1 MSSHPALKVLTESLA
16 DLLDGRRVV
25 AGVFLTFNFD
35 PGFFEAEVLPVVL
48 GIARSHAAPIRR
60 AQVEEALRDRHA
72 ELAVYYDAQ
81 GLTVGEASAWQDVQ
95 RIAVRHVSGL
105 FHAKN
110 LFLLLQ
116 DRASAEEAPL
126 SLLVGTLSANLVED
140 AWWRNV
146 EVADFQMLSGSA
158 PVATSA
164 AVVAFLESVGDMAKS
179 ERGNQAALGRIVSF
193 LSQARAPATGR
204 RQRSLPPQFYGKVHK
219 KGAQLAL
226 IDWLLEVSD
235 GRLRGCHLEVWS
247 PFFDHGDD
255 CQPLRDLIK
264 AFDLPEVRVLLPP
277 GDKGLGVG
285 CSAKMYQTV
294 EQLQGVSWA
303 RPPAGPD
310 FQLGQTAGPR
320 YVHAKL
326 YRFFRPGEMREWQL
340 CGSPNLTTPA
350 FAAKGN
356 LESAV
361 LVEVPAPAGTAF
373 WLQPCTRPAPGEF
386 LPKPPRDDPPL
397 PGGSL
402 LALRY
407 TWTRQ
412 LAEAWWDGARPSP
425 QLSVSGRNI
434 DLFSLYELPSRSWH
448 PLSAD
453 FAVKL
458 QAMLLETSLLTVV
471 DAKGNTAQLLVREEG
486 MRDKPSCLRT
496 LSIDDILRY
505 WSLLSASQKAD
516 LLETRMGELAAG
528 APGSDVAVALVRATA
543 STTLFDDFARVF
555 ASFSRMESAVT
566 QALDANRP
574 IDADTRLFGPKFD
587 TLHTL
592 VTKLCDP
599 ETTVSPLQRYVMAL
613 CARQS
618 LDHLQKSHSGFWLAH
633 AGDLDRLNH
642 ALGDAVKAKQALVES
657 GDPNMAGFLDW
668 FEQAFLARAERVDA
682 LAQGAA

>member
-1 MSSHPALKVLTESLA
+1 MSSHPTLKVLTESLA
-16 DLLDGRRVV
+16 DLIDGRRVV

-72 ELAVYYDAQ
+72 DLAVYYDAQ

-95 RIAVRHVSGL
+95 RIAVRNSSGL

-110 LFLLLQ
+110 LFLLVQ
-116 DRASAEEAPL
+116 DRDAANDAPL
-126 SLLVGTLSANLVED
+126 ALLVGTLSANLVED

-146 EVADFQMLSGSA
+146 EVADFQMLSAPA
-158 PVATSA
+158 PVAMAGSA
-164 AVVAFLESVGDMAKS
+164 LEFLRSVRTLARSEQGKQPALQQVIDFLRRVPAATVSARAKS
-179 ERGNQAALGRIVSF
+179 LPAQFFGKFDLNG
-193 LSQARAPATGR
+193 ARVG
-204 RQRSLPPQFYGKVHK
+204 
-219 KGAQLAL
+219 L
-226 IDWLLEVSD
+226 IDWLGTVA
-235 GRLRGCHLEVWS
+235 GQRLRGCHLEVWS
-247 PFFDHGDD
+247 PFFDHGDE
-255 CQPLRDLIK
+255 CQPLHDLIK
-264 AFDLPEVRVLLPP
+264 AFDLAAVRVLLPP

-294 EQLQGVSWA
+294 AQLPGVAWA
-303 RPPAGPD
+303 QPPAGAE

-320 YVHAKL
+320 FVHAKL
-326 YRFFRPGEMREWQL
+326 YRFFRPGDLREWQL

-361 LVEVPAPAGTAF
+361 LVEVAAPAGAGF
-373 WLQPCTRPAPGEF
+373 WLEPSTRPAPEEF

-407 TWTRQ
+407 TWTEQ

-425 QLSVSGRNI
+425 QLSISGRNI
-434 DLFSLYELPSRSWH
+434 DLFRLDELPSRSWH
-448 PLSAD
+448 QLSAD
-453 FAVKL
+453 FAGKL
-458 QAMLLETSLLTVV
+458 QDMLLETSLLTVV
-471 DAKGNTAQLLVREEG
+471 DSKGNTAQLLVREEG

-528 APGSDVAVALVRATA
+528 APGSDVAVALIRANA

-555 ASFSRMESAVT
+555 ASFSRMESAVA
-566 QALDANRP
+566 QALDAKRP
-574 IDADTRLFGPKFD
+574 TDADTRLFGPKFD

-592 VTKLCDP
+592 VAKLGDP

-618 LDHLQKSHSGFWLAH
+618 LDHLQKCHTAFWLAH
-633 AGDLDRLNH
+633 AGDLGRLNH
-642 ALGDAVKAKQALVES
+642 ALDDAVKAKQALIES

-668 FEQAFLARAERVDA
+668 FEKAFLARAQSVDA
-682 LAQGAA
+682 LAQEQA